1 LTLARVCGIA
11 DPAAVDD
18 PAYAEGL
25 RSAVSVALTHAIT
38 ALEEVHLPSVPA
50 ELLSQAR
57 CAARHG
63 VPLDTVVRR
72 YVAGHALLGDFILAM
87 AEGRVSSELG
97 FAELRRALRIE
108 TVLLDNLIVAVAR
121 EFTSE
126 IAERSRSASQR
137 RAERVRMLL
146 EGQPIDASEL
156 SYELDAWHIGALAY
170 GPGAGAALRDLAAV
184 LDRRLLVISPGGKK
198 LWAWLGGRNRL
209 PATEVA
215 RLAIESMPTEA
226 SIALGEPGSGLEG
239 WRRSHRQ
246 AKAAAPVAERQGMPV
261 VVCYADVALLA
272 TALRD
277 DILAESLQEVYL
289 NPLAGEG
296 DDGVSLRKTLEAYF
310 ASGRNVSS
318 AAALLGISRP
328 TVTNRIRRAEEKVGR
343 SLDACAPEIE
353 TALRLHRFL

>member
-1 LTLARVCGIA
+1 
-11 DPAAVDD
+11 
-18 PAYAEGL
+18 
-25 RSAVSVALTHAIT
+25 
-38 ALEEVHLPSVPA
+38 
-50 ELLSQAR
+50 
-57 CAARHG
+57 
-63 VPLDTVVRR
+63 
-72 YVAGHALLGDFILAM
+72 
-87 AEGRVSSELG
+87 
-97 FAELRRALRIE
+97 
-108 TVLLDNLIVAVAR
+108 
-121 EFTSE
+121 
-126 IAERSRSASQR
+126 
-137 RAERVRMLL
+137 MLL